1 MKNEHT
7 IRFLEVVKALNVS
20 DADLCREV
28 DGLTSSYLA
37 HYRSGKQ
44 GASLTMIANLCKAYK
59 DVNAN
64 YILTGVGHMFM
75 SEYYKGLAE
84 IGQNTDHD
92 QLYNDI
98 VEAATKYNPKSISDI
113 VIMSREEFERSQE
126 LYRGLESLIEK
137 IAIRATSKSEEKN
150 LNIG

>member
-7 IRFLEVVKALNVS
+7 IRFLEIIKELGVS
-20 DADLCREV
+20 DPDLCRKV

-44 GASLTMIANLCKAYK
+44 GASLTMISNLCKAFK

-64 YILTGVGHMFM
+64 YILTGTGNKFL
-75 SEYYKGLAE
+75 SEYKSDNEVAL
-84 IGQNTDHD
+84 DSKHD
-92 QLYNDI
+92 ELYNEI
-98 VEAATKYNPKSISDI
+98 VIAASKYNPKSISDI

>member
-1 MKNEHT
+1 MSAKDRFYEVMDSLGLNDYKVYTQIDGITKNMM
-7 IRFLEVVKALNVS
+7 VKL
-20 DADLCREV
+20 R
-28 DGLTSSYLA
+28 
-37 HYRSGKQ
+37 Q
-44 GASLTMIANLCKAYK
+44 GATNEVSTKILIPFCTKYK